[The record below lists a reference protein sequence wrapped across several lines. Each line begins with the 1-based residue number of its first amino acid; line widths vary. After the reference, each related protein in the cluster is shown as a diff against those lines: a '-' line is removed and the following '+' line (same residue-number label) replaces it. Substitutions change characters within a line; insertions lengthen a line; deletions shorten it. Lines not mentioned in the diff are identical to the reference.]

1 LLVPVIIMAHLDN
14 RGGTVMATATGG
26 RQESGGFPGIFAITT
41 VSLLLTGLA
50 ACASQNPASDANAI
64 QATAPPA
71 EPGPRSRVATRD
83 TYLVPASAQQSDY
96 GSFSRHVNGTVGL
109 LGIMLKTYTTDPL
122 VRPFSTARSL
132 GFLIKNT
139 LIDFATQT
147 LISMVRLPEATRT
160 PVPPVTTGP
169 GMNLEEWERVLDGIT
184 GSTPNT
190 GSIEFLIDGDEYFP
204 ALIESIENADES
216 IHLRTYIFDNDDF
229 AIQIA
234 DLLKQ
239 RSREIDVKI
248 MMDGIGTLTGG
259 LATAS
264 SLPASFEPPASIAH
278 YLRSDSE
285 ISARILTNP
294 WFSGDH
300 TKVTIVDRDVAFV
313 GGMNIGR
320 EYRYDWHDLMV
331 RVEGDV
337 VKALARD
344 SDDAWAKSGMFGD
357 LAALFRYFRRPEP
370 FTPEDGYPIRIL
382 YTRAQHSQIYK
393 AQLAAIRRARNY
405 IYIENPYFSDD
416 TILFELI
423 AARRRGVDVRFVI
436 AEKGD
441 MMLMDMSNVQ
451 AINTMLDNGIRVY
464 VYPEMTHVKAAIV
477 DDWLMIGSAN
487 LDKLSMRVN
496 SEVNLATSHPEAVR
510 ELKERLFQ
518 ADFEISLELKKQ
530 LPAGPGYR
538 LAEAVADIFL

>member
-1 LLVPVIIMAHLDN
+1 MTSLA
-14 RGGTVMATATGG
+14 GK
-26 RQESGGFPGIFAITT
+26 RQGSGDIPGIFAIICC
-41 VSLLLTGLA
+41 SLLLAGLA
-50 ACASQNPASDANAI
+50 ACASPNPGSDAIAI

-71 EPGPRSRVATRD
+71 EPDSGTRAATRD
-83 TYLVPASAQQSDY
+83 TYLVPFPAQTSDD
-96 GSFSRHVNGTVGL
+96 GSFSKHVNGTAGL

-139 LIDFATQT
+139 LADFATQAF
-147 LISMVRLPEATRT
+147 ISMVRLPQATKT
-160 PVPPVTTGP
+160 PVPPVSNSP
-169 GMNLEEWERVLDGIT
+169 GMDLEEWERVLDGIT
-184 GSTPNT
+184 GSTTDT
-190 GSIEFLIDGDEYFP
+190 GTMEFLIDGEEYFP

-229 AIQIA
+229 AIRIA
-234 DLLKQ
+234 DLLKH
-239 RSREIDVKI
+239 RSREVDVKI

-264 SLPASFEPPASIAH
+264 SLPASFESPASISA
-278 YLRSDSE
+278 YLRSGSE
-285 ISARILTNP
+285 IRARTLTNP

-331 RVEGDV
+331 RVDGDV
-337 VKALARD
+337 VEELARD
-344 SDDAWAKSGMFGD
+344 SDDAWAKSGVLGD
-357 LAALFRYFRRPEP
+357 LAAFFRYFRSPKLI
-370 FTPEDGYPIRIL
+370 TPEDGYPIRIL
-382 YTRAQHSQIYK
+382 YTRAQTSQIYEV
-393 AQLAAIRRARNY
+393 QLAAIRRAKNH

-436 AEKGD
+436 AERGD

-464 VYPEMTHVKAAIV
+464 VYPHMTHVKAAIV
-477 DDWLMIGSAN
+477 DDWLMVGSAN
-487 LDKLSMRVN
+487 LDKLSLRVN

-518 ADFEISLELKKQ
+518 ADFESSVELKKQ
-530 LPAGPGYR
+530 LPAGPGYH

>member
-1 LLVPVIIMAHLDN
+1 MAIS
-14 RGGTVMATATGG
+14 TAG
-26 RQESGGFPGIFAITT
+26 RQNSGGFVRYFYAICCP
-41 VSLLLTGLA
+41 LLLTALA
-50 ACASQNPASDANAI
+50 ACASPNRGSGAVET
-64 QATAPPA
+64 QAPSVQPDPSAL
-71 EPGPRSRVATRD
+71 VVTRD
-83 TYLVPASAQQSDY
+83 VTLATDGAQTSEY
-96 GSFSRHVNGTVGL
+96 GSFSRHVNGTAGL

-139 LIDFATQT
+139 LADFARQ
-147 LISMVRLPEATRT
+147 LAISMVRLPEVTRT
-160 PVPPVTTGP
+160 PIPPVTTGP
-169 GMNLEEWERVLDGIT
+169 GMNLQEWERELDRIT
-184 GSTPNT
+184 GSTPDK
-190 GSIEFLIDGDEYFP
+190 GSIEFLIDGEEYFP
-204 ALIESIENADES
+204 ALIESIESADES

-239 RSREIDVKI
+239 RSKEVDVKVL
-248 MMDGIGTLTGG
+248 MDGIGTLTGG
-259 LATAS
+259 LANS
-264 SLPASFEPPASIAH
+264 SSMPASHEPPASIAN
-278 YLRSDSE
+278 YLRSESE
-285 ISARILTNP
+285 ISARTLTNP

-320 EYRYDWHDLMV
+320 EYRFDWHDLMV
-331 RVEGDV
+331 KVDGAVVEE
-337 VKALARD
+337 LARD
-344 SDDAWAKSGMFGD
+344 SDDAWAKSGMLGD
-357 LAALFRYFRRPEP
+357 LAAFFRNFRSSKPL
-370 FTPEDGYPIRIL
+370 TAEDGYPVRIL
-382 YTRAQHSQIYK
+382 YTRAQHSQIYE
-393 AQLAAIRRARNY
+393 AQLAAIRRARNH

-416 TILFELI
+416 AILFELI

-441 MMLMDMSNVQ
+441 AMLMDMSNVQ
-451 AINTMLDNGIRVY
+451 AINTMLANGIRVY

-477 DDWLMIGSAN
+477 DDWIMVGSAN

-496 SEVNLATSHPEAVR
+496 NELNLATSHPEAVK

-518 ADFEISLELKKQ
+518 ADFEKSLELKKQ
-530 LPAGPGYR
+530 LPAGPGYH

>member
-1 LLVPVIIMAHLDN
+1 M
-14 RGGTVMATATGG
+14 TTSTGERQQSG
-26 RQESGGFPGIFAITT
+26 RFPGVFCITAF
-41 VSLLLTGLA
+41 SLLLTGLA
-50 ACASQNPASDANAI
+50 ACASQNPGTDAIAME
-64 QATAPPA
+64 ATAPPV
-71 EPGPRSRVATRD
+71 EPGPGVRVTTRD
-83 TYLVPASAQQSDY
+83 NYLVPAAAQESDY
-96 GSFSRHVNGTVGL
+96 GSFSRRVNGTAGL

-139 LIDFATQT
+139 LADFATQA
-147 LISMVRLPEATRT
+147 LISMVRLPEATKT
-160 PVPPVTTGP
+160 PIPPVTNGP
-169 GMNLEEWERVLDGIT
+169 GMNLEEWERELDRIT
-184 GSTPNT
+184 GSTPDT
-190 GSIEFLIDGDEYFP
+190 GSMEFLIDGDEYFP
-204 ALIESIENADES
+204 ALIESIENANES
-216 IHLRTYIFDNDDF
+216 IHLRTYIFDNDDV

-239 RSREIDVKI
+239 RSREVDVKV

-264 SLPASFEPPASIAH
+264 SLPASFEPPASIAD
-278 YLRSDSE
+278 YLGSDSE
-285 ISARILTNP
+285 IRTRTLTNP

-300 TKVTIVDRDVAFV
+300 TKVTIVDRDVAFL

-331 RVEGDV
+331 RVDGDV

-344 SDDAWAKSGMFGD
+344 SDDAWAKSGMLGD
-357 LAALFRYFRRPEP
+357 LAAFFRYFRSPKP
-370 FTPEDGYPIRIL
+370 FTHEDGYPIRIL
-382 YTRAQHSQIYK
+382 YTRPQHSQIYK
-393 AQLAAIRRARNY
+393 AQLAAIRRARNH

-416 TILFELI
+416 AILFELI

-464 VYPEMTHVKAAIV
+464 MYPEMTHVKAAIV

-496 SEVNLATSHPEAVR
+496 NEVNLATSHPEAVR
-510 ELKERLFQ
+510 ELKERLFRV
-518 ADFEISLELKKQ
+518 DFEKSLELKKH
-530 LPAGPGYR
+530 LPAGPSYH
-538 LAEAVADIFL
+538 LAEAIADIFL

>member
-1 LLVPVIIMAHLDN
+1 
-14 RGGTVMATATGG
+14 MATSTGG
-26 RQESGGFPGIFAITT
+26 RQESGGFPGVCAITFC
-41 VSLLLTGLA
+41 SLVLTGLA
-50 ACASQNPASDANAI
+50 ACASPNPGTDSIAI
-64 QATAPPA
+64 EATAPPV
-71 EPGPRSRVATRD
+71 EPGPSARVATRD
-83 TYLVPASAQQSDY
+83 TYLGPAAAQKSDY
-96 GSFSRHVNGTVGL
+96 GSFSQHVNGTAGL

-132 GFLIKNT
+132 GFLIKNA
-139 LIDFATQT
+139 LADFATHT
-147 LISMVRLPEATRT
+147 LISMVRLPEATKT
-160 PVPPVTTGP
+160 PIPPVTGGP
-169 GMNLEEWERVLDGIT
+169 GMNLEEWERELDRIT
-184 GSTPNT
+184 GSTPDT
-190 GSIEFLIDGDEYFP
+190 GSMEFLIDGGEYFP
-204 ALIESIENADES
+204 ALIESIESADDS

-239 RSREIDVKI
+239 RSREVDVKV

-264 SLPASFEPPASIAH
+264 SLPASFEPPASITD

-285 ISARILTNP
+285 ISARTLTNP

-300 TKVTIVDRDVAFV
+300 TKVTIVDRNVAFV

-331 RVEGDV
+331 RVDGDV
-337 VKALARD
+337 VEELARD
-344 SDDAWAKSGMFGD
+344 SDDAWAKSGMLGD
-357 LAALFRYFRRPEP
+357 LAAFFRYFRSPKP
-370 FTPEDGYPIRIL
+370 ITPEDGYPIRIL

-393 AQLAAIRRARNY
+393 AQIAAIRRARNH

-416 TILFELI
+416 AILFELI

-464 VYPEMTHVKAAIV
+464 MYPEMTHVKAAIV
-477 DDWLMIGSAN
+477 DDWIMVGSAN

-496 SEVNLATSHPEAVR
+496 NEVNLATSHPETVR

-518 ADFEISLELKKQ
+518 ADFEKSIELKMQ
-530 LPAGPGYR
+530 LPAGPGYQ

>member
-1 LLVPVIIMAHLDN
+1 M
-14 RGGTVMATATGG
+14 TTATGK
-26 RQESGGFPGIFAITT
+26 RRESSGFPGIFAIITF
-41 VSLLLTGLA
+41 SLLLTGLA
-50 ACASQNPASDANAI
+50 ACASPNPGTDAIAI
-64 QATAPPA
+64 EATAPPV
-71 EPGPRSRVATRD
+71 EPEPSARVATRD
-83 TYLVPASAQQSDY
+83 SYLVPAAAQKSGY
-96 GSFSRHVNGTVGL
+96 GSFSRYVNGTAGL

-132 GFLIKNT
+132 GYLIKNT
-139 LIDFATQT
+139 LADFATQT
-147 LISMVRLPEATRT
+147 LISMVRLPEATKT

-169 GMNLEEWERVLDGIT
+169 GMNLEEWERELDGIT
-184 GSTPNT
+184 GSTPDS
-190 GSIEFLIDGDEYFP
+190 GSIEFLINGEEYFP
-204 ALIESIENADES
+204 ALIESIESAHES

-229 AIQIA
+229 AIRIA

-239 RSREIDVKI
+239 RSGEVDVKV

-264 SLPASFEPPASIAH
+264 SLPASFEPPASIAD
-278 YLRSDSE
+278 YLQSDSE
-285 ISARILTNP
+285 ISARTLTNP

-300 TKVTIVDRDVAFV
+300 TKITIVDRDVAFV

-344 SDDAWAKSGMFGD
+344 SDDAWAKSGMLGD
-357 LAALFRYFRRPEP
+357 LAAFFRYFRSPKP
-370 FTPEDGYPIRIL
+370 ITPEDGYPIRIL
-382 YTRAQHSQIYK
+382 YTRPQHSQIYEV
-393 AQLAAIRRARNY
+393 QLAAIRRARNY
-405 IYIENPYFSDD
+405 IYIENPYFSNDA
-416 TILFELI
+416 ILFELI

-496 SEVNLATSHPEAVR
+496 NEVNLATSHPQAVK

-518 ADFEISLELKKQ
+518 ADFESSLELKKQ
-530 LPAGPGYR
+530 LPSGPGYH
-538 LAEAVADIFL
+538 LAEVVADIFL